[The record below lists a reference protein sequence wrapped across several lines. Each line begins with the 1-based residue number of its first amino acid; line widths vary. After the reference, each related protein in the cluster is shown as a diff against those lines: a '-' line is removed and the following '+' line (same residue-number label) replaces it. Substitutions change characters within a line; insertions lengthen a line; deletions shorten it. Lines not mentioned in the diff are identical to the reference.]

1 MVQIMSSLVVML
13 SISIMTLFVI
23 SMVSEVSKRVFFGF
37 FISYVDKM

>member
-1 MVQIMSSLVVML
+1 MSSLDVML

-23 SMVSEVSKRVFFGF
+23 SMVSKRVFFGF